1 MKNRKRVAV
10 ICGLLLMGP
19 AVLSQMQNEDAVMAV
34 EEEQENVFQNGNF
47 SLGTDNWEIWN
58 GEGGEATFAIVDDQ
72 AQVTVQKIAGI
83 HPDWDIP
90 ISWSTQLSQE
100 GIAVEANQRY
110 QLSFDA
116 KSTVARP
123 IVVEYTDLLGN
134 LQADF
139 FVTEEMQTFTNE
151 FETIQAATAHFKY
164 LLGNV
169 QVDGQSTP
177 KEEHTLTFDNVL
189 LKSLGEVE
197 PDTGERD
204 WQLTWSDEFDG
215 EILDLAKWRID
226 EGNGFMSGDEW
237 VSGWG
242 NNEKQYYHE
251 DNVTV
256 GDGKLVLEAREEQVT
271 DEHGTYDYT
280 SGKIISDGLF
290 SQTYGR
296 FEASMKLPGGQG
308 YWPAFWMM
316 PQDDTYGG
324 WAASGEIDIMEN
336 RGSET
341 DLVGGAI
348 HYGGQWPLNTYSA
361 GEYDF
366 VGENR
371 TTDFNT
377 YSVEWEPDEIRWFV
391 NDELYYKT
399 SEWHTENGI
408 YPAPFNQEFFM
419 IMNLAVGGWYGGEPD
434 ATTEFPG
441 QIEVDYVRVYE
452 DANADYDKS
461 PTPKDPDVEEEPEP
475 DDGLDRTPVNWQ
487 AVGDNL
493 IVDGSFDDT
502 TTFGDPDNIETWNV
516 FNLAD
521 SDPNGGKAAFSVVD
535 NVLNADI
542 QQVGWNW
549 WQIQLFQDLALTEG
563 TYKLAFD
570 MSSIQARDMR
580 VELVDSG
587 EGIQTF
593 AVNDNEETQ
602 EFVFHVGADGSS
614 RLLFG
619 FGREHTEAEP
629 AVPYSMTLDNV
640 TLTAAEPVA
649 EVPVEPTPEEGGEW
663 VYIGDN
669 LIQDGTFEQT
679 NEFGDAGN
687 PSTWNLHNQGDYEEW
702 AGLAEFSV
710 IDEVLNAEINQVG
723 WDWWQIQLFQNVNV
737 PSGTYK
743 LSFDMA
749 SESERNVRVDL
760 KDSGLDIMDFSINDE
775 MKTYEAIVEIEN
787 DADLQLLFGLGRLP
801 AEAELDV
808 PYSITLDNVSLR
820 EIEFVVDEEPVEEE
834 PADEEEK
841 EAKEELK
848 DEEKEAK
855 QELKDEE
862 KKAKEE
868 LKDEEK
874 KAKRELKDEEKEAKE
889 ELKDK
894 EKEAKEELKDE
905 EKEAKEE
912 LKDEE
917 KKARQELKEKKV
929 KDDAKSEKLPK
940 TATAAWT
947 VGALGLTGITSGA
960 GIKFF
965 KRK

>member
-1 MKNRKRVAV
+1 MKNKRSVAV
-10 ICGLLLMGP
+10 ICGILLMGP
-19 AVLSQMQNEDAVMAV
+19 AILNQTQNEDAVISV
-34 EEEQENVFQNGNF
+34 EAAEQLSVMQNGDF
-47 SLGTDNWEIWN
+47 SQGTDSWAIWN
-58 GEGGEATFAIVDDQ
+58 GEGGDSTFAVTDEQ
-72 AQVTVQKIAGI
+72 AQVTVHSIAGM
-83 HPDWDIP
+83 HPEWNIP

-134 LQADF
+134 LKEEF
-139 FVTEEMQTFTNE
+139 FITEDMQTFTHE

-169 QVDGQSTP
+169 QFDGHTTP
-177 KEEHTLTFDNVL
+177 EEEHTLTFDNVS
-189 LKSLGEVE
+189 LKSLGEAAV
-197 PDTGERD
+197 DTGERD

-215 EILDLAKWRID
+215 ESLDLTKWRID
-226 EGNGFMSGDEW
+226 EGNGFFSGDEW
-237 VSGWG
+237 VNGWG

-280 SGKIISDGLF
+280 SGKIMSDGLF

-336 RGSET
+336 RGSAT

-361 GEYDF
+361 GDYDF
-366 VGENR
+366 TGENR

-377 YSVEWEPDEIRWFV
+377 YSVEWEPEEIRWFV

-475 DDGLDRTPVNWQ
+475 DDGLDRAPANWQ
-487 AVGDNL
+487 AVGENL

-502 TTFGDPDNIETWNV
+502 TTFGDPDNISTWNV
-516 FNLAD
+516 FNLANF
-521 SDPNGGKAAFSVVD
+521 DPNGGKAAFSVVD

-549 WQIQLFQDLALTEG
+549 WQIQLFQDLTLTEG

-570 MSSIQARDMR
+570 MSSEQARDMR

-619 FGREHTEAEP
+619 FGREHTEVEP
-629 AVPYSMTLDNV
+629 TVPYLMTLDNV

-649 EVPVEPTPEEGGEW
+649 EIPAEPTPDEEDGEW

-679 NEFGDAGN
+679 TEFGDSQN
-687 PSTWNLHNQGDYEEW
+687 LLTWNTHNQGDYENW

-710 IDEVLNAEINQVG
+710 IDEVLNAKIKQVG

-749 SESERNVRVDL
+749 SESERNVRVEL
-760 KDSGLDIMDFSINDE
+760 KDSGLDIMDFTINEE
-775 MKTYEAIVEIEN
+775 MNTYEAIVEIAD
-787 DADLQLLFGLGRLP
+787 DADLQLLFGFGRLP
-801 AEAELDV
+801 NDEELDV
-808 PYSITLDNVSLR
+808 PYTITLDNVSLR
-820 EIEFVVDEEPVEEE
+820 AVEFVVDEEPVEEE
-834 PADEEEK
+834 PVDKEDPEEAKEEELKEKEKEAKEKLKEEEKEAREELKEQEKEAREKLKEEEK
-841 EAKEELK
+841 EAK
-848 DEEKEAK
+848 
-855 QELKDEE
+855 
-862 KKAKEE
+862 
-868 LKDEEK
+868 
-874 KAKRELKDEEKEAKE
+874 
-889 ELKDK
+889 
-894 EKEAKEELKDE
+894 
-905 EKEAKEE
+905 
-912 LKDEE
+912 
-917 KKARQELKEKKV
+917 
-929 KDDAKSEKLPK
+929 DDAKNEKLPK

-947 VGALGLTGITSGA
+947 VGALGLTGVTSGA

-965 KRK
+965 KRKR